1 MNFLGMLNSN
11 AIATVTN
18 VLLSSLL
25 IFFTVRISKKSCKQ
39 EKEIHNR
46 NVLIAR
52 EQRMFNIY
60 HVFANCG
67 RVLKTDE
74 ITELA
79 KLNILIDTKE
89 FVKEIMKCRNEV
101 TKALDE
107 ARLICGEC
115 KLVKVLENA
124 RNKFFKL
131 SEIEISLLRE
141 QSQLMLIAIPTIEK
155 EFPEIYPLTIQNI
168 LSNSQASQRINQL
181 TTTPKTKEYDAG
193 VEDYWKNVLSYENFD
208 KYFEPFLVREEIRS

>member
-1 MNFLGMLNSN
+1 MNFLGILNSN
-11 AIATVTN
+11 AIATITN

-25 IFFTVRISKKSCKQ
+25 IFFTVRNSKKSCKQ

-79 KLNILIDTKE
+79 KLNILVDTKE
-89 FVKEIMKCRNEV
+89 FVKAKDFLNKKCKEVWDVFENKNTKLNLPYEAMKTLGITNQPS
-101 TKALDE
+101 
-107 ARLICGEC
+107 
-115 KLVKVLENA
+115 LETLLA
-124 RNKFFKL
+124 D
-131 SEIEISLLRE
+131 SLKYY
-141 QSQLMLIAIPTIEK
+141 EK
-155 EFPEIYPLTIQNI
+155 DNGSTTVDVI
-168 LSNSQASQRINQL
+168 LSILANENINY
-181 TTTPKTKEYDAG
+181 TFDDVYEYLK
-193 VEDYWKNVLSYENFD
+193 KNNKKQSKRKV
-208 KYFEPFLVREEIRS
+208 

>member
-1 MNFLGMLNSN
+1 MNFLGILNSN
-11 AIATVTN
+11 AIATITN
-18 VLLSSLL
+18 ILLSSLL

-141 QSQLMLIAIPTIEK
+141 QSQLMLIAISTIAK

-181 TTTPKTKEYDAG
+181 MTTPKIEEYDAG
-193 VEDYWKNVLSYENFD
+193 VEDYWKNILSYENFD
-208 KYFEPFLVREEIRS
+208 KYFEPFLVRDQICS

>member
-1 MNFLGMLNSN
+1 MNFLGILNSN
-11 AIATVTN
+11 AIATITN
-18 VLLSSLL
+18 ILLSSLL

-89 FVKEIMKCRNEV
+89 F
-101 TKALDE
+101 
-107 ARLICGEC
+107 
-115 KLVKVLENA
+115 
-124 RNKFFKL
+124 
-131 SEIEISLLRE
+131 
-141 QSQLMLIAIPTIEK
+141 
-155 EFPEIYPLTIQNI
+155 PEIYPLTIQNI

-181 TTTPKTKEYDAG
+181 MTTPKIEEYDAG

-208 KYFEPFLVREEIRS
+208 KYFDPFLVRDQICS